1 MSNYLF
7 SSIFFLLFLLA
18 GCRQHPVDPLQPL
31 ETRLAADTETT
42 LREYNDRSEKLLRQ
56 KNCDSV
62 ITCSRQLLRAFP
74 QYPTGNSDSVLKET
88 RRLLNFYLKSSTQN
102 KQAAGNSL
110 LTDSLLEADHLYF
123 DGPAHYDLLAVCTA
137 FHNYGNDPEGTRI

>member
-74 QYPTGNSDSVLKET
+74 QHPSGNGDSVLKET

-102 KQAAGNSL
+102 KQAAENCQ
-110 LTDSLLEADHLYF
+110 LTDSLLEAGHPYF
-123 DGPAHYDLLAVCTA
+123 DGPAHYDLLAV
-137 FHNYGNDPEGTRI
+137 